1 MGYLIFGGVVFL
13 AVFVLGILLLGTV
26 PTGSRIPDSA
36 FVGAAI
42 FAAICA
48 VVAAVGWAGVA
59 AIFHSII
66 N

>member
-13 AVFVLGILLLGTV
+13 VVFVLGILMLGAV

-36 FVGAAI
+36 FSEVAI
-42 FAAICA
+42 FAVICA